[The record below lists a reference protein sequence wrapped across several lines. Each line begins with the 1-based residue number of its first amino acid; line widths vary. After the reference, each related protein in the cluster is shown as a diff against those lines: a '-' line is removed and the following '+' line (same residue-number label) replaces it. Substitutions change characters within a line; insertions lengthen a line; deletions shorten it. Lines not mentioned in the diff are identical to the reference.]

1 MVDVGKLM
9 SQLERSKQEKFDSE
23 ARLET
28 THQIVTNLKEA
39 AEKHVSIK
47 EKLQVSLAM
56 QIILKVYLDIN

>member
-28 THQIVTNLKEA
+28 THQIVANLKEA

-47 EKLQVSLAM
+47 EKLQVSLAV
-56 QIILKVYLDIN
+56 QIMRSIF

>member
-1 MVDVGKLM
+1 M

-47 EKLQVSLAM
+47 EKLQVSLAVQFM
-56 QIILKVYLDIN
+56 RSIF